1 MMVRVDVQIPPV
13 WVFDYQAIKLTFFFP
28 PLQDNLNQDPSWEG
42 SRDWNIF
49 SSWRYYF
56 HLFPLLMEHKEK
68 DSSVHPK
75 PVGWRGNPGRA
86 SPQMPGTLGLGTT
99 LHPARSPQGPWK
111 ECLLRLDGASM
122 DESRRLEWALEVPF
136 RVLVNQICSRKL
148 TSFSPSAVFGQSV
161 QASTWWMRWQ
171 TENITPANS
180 VSMIANPSIFFFHP
194 CLYLAQRIRGKKKK
208 EFFISKNLLNM
219 QTNK

>member
-1 MMVRVDVQIPPV
+1 M
-13 WVFDYQAIKLTFFFP
+13 K
-28 PLQDNLNQDPSWEG
+28 G
-42 SRDWNIF
+42 
-49 SSWRYYF
+49 
-56 HLFPLLMEHKEK
+56 
-68 DSSVHPK
+68 K
-75 PVGWRGNPGRA
+75 PWKGL
-86 SPQMPGTLGLGTT
+86 SPDAGHSGLGAT

-161 QASTWWMRWQ
+161 QAATWWMRWQ

-180 VSMIANPSIFFFHP
+180 VSMIANPSIFFFSSLFVLGP
-194 CLYLAQRIRGKKKK
+194 KDQREKKKK
-208 EFFISKNLLNM
+208 NFLFLKIYLTCKLTNSDSKDQWNFILHANFSFKLKEL
-219 QTNK
+219 